1 MWRLVIVQNLK
12 DKCKT
17 LKIMDIMEIFIFE
30 LRDIISFK
38 MMRKSSLPN
47 LVSIKENCCQNKS
60 FTLYEMSEVGL
71 KLDQIR
77 STFI

>member
-1 MWRLVIVQNLK
+1 MQNLK